1 MFNNNVPKIKKQ
13 SQKLYFDTKSV
24 RNNIIC
30 ILIGSIGFASV
41 LIILSPDD
49 KKVLIC
55 DIIEPLAAAIAVG
68 LSVLVIYRQKTD
80 GLMGKAY
87 TFLGVGL
94 VLFLIAEIIWSY
106 YEIALEIEHPFPS
119 IADALWLIGYGP
131 LLYFVFKMY
140 RFFGASNSRI
150 HQLFV
155 SVAGAVFLEY
165 LILGISQTADFT
177 TEAGITSFLISIS
190 YPTLDTILLIPAA
203 LIILNPIK
211 GELTS
216 IPWIFLAVLIMS
228 IGDSAF
234 AYSSNVTALQKM
246 NWVWNL
252 FFVTSYFVTS
262 AGLFWHNR
270 FFICNNK
277 EKSRSH
283 YTERSRRY

>member
-1 MFNNNVPKIKKQ
+1 MSNNNVPKLKKQ
-13 SQKLYFDTKSV
+13 SPKLYFDTKSV
-24 RNNIIC
+24 RNSIIC
-30 ILIGSIGFASV
+30 ILIGSIGFTSV
-41 LIILSPDD
+41 VIILSPDD
-49 KKVLIC
+49 KKEIIC

-94 VLFLIAEIIWSY
+94 ALFLIAEIIWSY
-106 YEIALEIEHPFPS
+106 YEIALEIENPFPS

-140 RFFGASNSRI
+140 RFFGASNSRT

-155 SVAGAVFLEY
+155 SVAGAVLLLY
-165 LILGISQTADFT
+165 LISSISQTADFT
-177 TEAGITSFLISIS
+177 SQRSITLFIISIS
-190 YPTLDTILLIPAA
+190 YPTLDIILLIPAA
-203 LIILNPIK
+203 LIILNPMK

-216 IPWIFLAVLIMS
+216 IPWIFLAILIMS
-228 IGDSAF
+228 VGDSAF
-234 AYSSNVTALQKM
+234 AYSSNVIALQKM

-270 FFICNNK
+270 FFIYDNK
-277 EKSRSH
+277 EK
-283 YTERSRRY
+283 EDLKV

>member
-1 MFNNNVPKIKKQ
+1 MSNDNVPKIKKQ
-13 SQKLYFDTKSV
+13 SQKQYFDTKSV
-24 RNNIIC
+24 RNNIIRV
-30 ILIGSIGFASV
+30 LTGSIGFVSV

-55 DIIEPLAAAIAVG
+55 DIVEPLAAAIAVG
-68 LSVLVIYRQKTD
+68 LSVLVMYRQKTD
-80 GLMGKAY
+80 GLMGKTY
-87 TFLGVGL
+87 TFLAAGL

-106 YEIALEIEHPFPS
+106 YEISLEIENPFPS

-131 LLYFVFKMY
+131 LLYFILKMY
-140 RFFGASNSRI
+140 RFFGASNSRT

-155 SVAGAVFLEY
+155 SVAGAVFLLF
-165 LILGISQTADFT
+165 LISGISQTANFT
-177 TEAGITSFLISIS
+177 TQGGITSFLISIS
-190 YPTLDTILLIPAA
+190 YPTLDTILLIPAT
-203 LIILNPIK
+203 LIILNPVK

-277 EKSRSH
+277 
-283 YTERSRRY
+283 

>member
-1 MFNNNVPKIKKQ
+1 MSNDNVPKLKKQ
-13 SQKLYFDTKSV
+13 SPKLYFDTMSV
-24 RNNIIC
+24 RNSIIWV
-30 ILIGSIGFASV
+30 LIGSIGFTSV

-49 KKVLIC
+49 KRVIIC

-94 VLFLIAEIIWSY
+94 ALFLIAEIIWSY
-106 YEIALEIEHPFPS
+106 YEIALEIENPFPS

-140 RFFGASNSRI
+140 RFFGASNSRT

-155 SVAGAVFLEY
+155 CLAGAVFLSY
-165 LILGISQTADFT
+165 LIFSISQTADFT
-177 TEAGITSFLISIS
+177 TQVGITLFLISIS
-190 YPTLDTILLIPAA
+190 YPIFDTILLIPAA
-203 LIILNPIK
+203 LIILCVLNPMK

-228 IGDSAF
+228 VGDSAF
-234 AYSSNVTALQKM
+234 AYSSNVIALQKM

-270 FFICNNK
+270 FFIYDNK
-277 EKSRSH
+277 EK
-283 YTERSRRY
+283 EDLKV

>member
-1 MFNNNVPKIKKQ
+1 MSNDNVSKIKKQ
-13 SQKLYFDTKSV
+13 SQNLYFDTKSV
-24 RNNIIC
+24 RNNIIYV
-30 ILIGSIGFASV
+30 LIGSIGFTSV

-49 KKVLIC
+49 NKVIIY

-94 VLFLIAEIIWSY
+94 ALFLIAEIMWSY
-106 YEIALEIEHPFPS
+106 YEVVLEIENPFPS

-140 RFFGASNSRI
+140 RFFGASNSRT

-155 SVAGAVFLEY
+155 FVGGAVFLVY
-165 LILGISQTADFT
+165 LISSISQTAEFT
-177 TEAGITSFLISIS
+177 TQGDITSFLISIS
-190 YPTLDTILLIPAA
+190 YPVLDTILLIPAA
-203 LIILNPIK
+203 LIILNPMK

-228 IGDSAF
+228 VGDSAF

-270 FFICNNK
+270 FFIYDSK
-277 EKSRSH
+277 EK
-283 YTERSRRY
+283 EGLKV

>member
-1 MFNNNVPKIKKQ
+1 MSNDNVPKIKKQ

-24 RNNIIC
+24 RNNIIRV
-30 ILIGSIGFASV
+30 LIGSIGFASV

-55 DIIEPLAAAIAVG
+55 DIVEPLAAAIAVG

-87 TFLGVGL
+87 TFLGL
-94 VLFLIAEIIWSY
+94 ELFLIAEIIWSY
-106 YEIALEIEHPFPS
+106 YEIALVIENPFPS

-140 RFFGASNSRI
+140 RFFGASNSRT

-155 SVAGAVFLEY
+155 SVAGAIFLLF
-165 LILGISQTADFT
+165 LISGISQTANFT
-177 TEAGITSFLISIS
+177 TQGGITSFLISIS

-203 LIILNPIK
+203 LIILNPMK

-216 IPWIFLAVLIMS
+216 VPWIYLAVLIMS

-234 AYSSNVTALQKM
+234 AYSSNVIALQKM
-246 NWVWNL
+246 NVE
-252 FFVTSYFVTS
+252 
-262 AGLFWHNR
+262 
-270 FFICNNK
+270 FIFC
-277 EKSRSH
+277 H
-283 YTERSRRY
+283 

>member
-1 MFNNNVPKIKKQ
+1 MSNDNVPKIKKQ

-24 RNNIIC
+24 RNNIIRV
-30 ILIGSIGFASV
+30 LICSIGFASV

-55 DIIEPLAAAIAVG
+55 DIVEPLAAAIAVG

-106 YEIALEIEHPFPS
+106 YEIALVIENPFPS

-140 RFFGASNSRI
+140 RFFGASNFRT

-155 SVAGAVFLEY
+155 SVAGAVFLLF
-165 LILGISQTADFT
+165 LISGISQTADFT
-177 TEAGITSFLISIS
+177 TQGGITSFLISIS

-203 LIILNPIK
+203 LIILNPMK

-216 IPWIFLAVLIMS
+216 VPWIFLAVLIMS

-234 AYSSNVTALQKM
+234 AYSSNVIALQKM

-252 FFVTSYFVTS
+252 FFVTSYFITS

-277 EKSRSH
+277 EKQDLKV
-283 YTERSRRY
+283 

>member
-1 MFNNNVPKIKKQ
+1 
-13 SQKLYFDTKSV
+13 
-24 RNNIIC
+24 
-30 ILIGSIGFASV
+30 
-41 LIILSPDD
+41 
-49 KKVLIC
+49 
-55 DIIEPLAAAIAVG
+55 
-68 LSVLVIYRQKTD
+68 
-80 GLMGKAY
+80 MGKAY

-94 VLFLIAEIIWSY
+94 ALFLIAEIIWSY
-106 YEIALEIEHPFPS
+106 YEIALEIENPFPS

-140 RFFGASNSRI
+140 RFFGASNSRT

-155 SVAGAVFLEY
+155 SVTGAVFLVY
-165 LILGISQTADFT
+165 LISGISQTADFT
-177 TEAGITSFLISIS
+177 TQGGITSFIISIS

-203 LIILNPIK
+203 LIILNPMK

-228 IGDSAF
+228 VGDSAF

-252 FFVTSYFVTS
+252 FFVTSYFATS

-270 FFICNNK
+270 FFIYDNK
-277 EKSRSH
+277 EK
-283 YTERSRRY
+283 EDLKV

>member
-1 MFNNNVPKIKKQ
+1 MSNDNVQKLKKQ
-13 SQKLYFDTKSV
+13 SPKLYFDTRSV

-30 ILIGSIGFASV
+30 ILIGSIGFTSV
-41 LIILSPDD
+41 LIILSPYD
-49 KKVLIC
+49 KKAIIC
-55 DIIEPLAAAIAVG
+55 DIIEPLAATIALG

-80 GLMGKAY
+80 GVMGKAY

-94 VLFLIAEIIWSY
+94 ALFLIAEIIWSY
-106 YEIALEIEHPFPS
+106 YEIVLEIENPFPS

-155 SVAGAVFLEY
+155 SVAGAVLLLY
-165 LILGISQTADFT
+165 LISGISQTADFT
-177 TEAGITSFLISIS
+177 TQGRIVSFIISIS
-190 YPTLDTILLIPAA
+190 YPTLDIILLIPAA
-203 LIILNPIK
+203 LIILNPMK

-216 IPWIFLAVLIMS
+216 IPWIFLAILIMS
-228 IGDSAF
+228 VGDCAF
-234 AYSSNVTALQKM
+234 AYSSNVIALQKM

-270 FFICNNK
+270 FFIHDIK
-277 EKSRSH
+277 EK
-283 YTERSRRY
+283 EDLKV

>member
-1 MFNNNVPKIKKQ
+1 MSNDNVPKIKKQ

-24 RNNIIC
+24 RNNIIRV
-30 ILIGSIGFASV
+30 LIGSIGFATV

-55 DIIEPLAAAIAVG
+55 DIVEPLAAAIAVG
-68 LSVLVIYRQKTD
+68 LSVLVIYRQKID

-106 YEIALEIEHPFPS
+106 YEIALVIENPFPS

-140 RFFGASNSRI
+140 RFFGASNFRT

-155 SVAGAVFLEY
+155 SVAGAVFLLF
-165 LILGISQTADFT
+165 LISGISQTADFT
-177 TEAGITSFLISIS
+177 TQGGITSFLISIS

-203 LIILNPIK
+203 LIILNPMK

-216 IPWIFLAVLIMS
+216 VPWIFLAVLIMS

-234 AYSSNVTALQKM
+234 AYSSNVIALQKM

-252 FFVTSYFVTS
+252 FFVTSYFITS

-277 EKSRSH
+277 EKQDLKV
-283 YTERSRRY
+283 

>member
-1 MFNNNVPKIKKQ
+1 MSNDNVPKIKKQ

-24 RNNIIC
+24 RNNIIRV
-30 ILIGSIGFASV
+30 LIGSIGFASV

-55 DIIEPLAAAIAVG
+55 DIVEPLAAAIAVG

-106 YEIALEIEHPFPS
+106 YEIALVIENPFPS

-140 RFFGASNSRI
+140 RFFGASNSRT

-155 SVAGAVFLEY
+155 SVAGAVFLLF
-165 LILGISQTADFT
+165 LISGISQTADFT
-177 TEAGITSFLISIS
+177 TQKGITSFLISIS

-203 LIILNPIK
+203 LIILNPMK

-216 IPWIFLAVLIMS
+216 VPWIFLAVLIMS

-234 AYSSNVTALQKM
+234 AYSSNVIALQKM

-252 FFVTSYFVTS
+252 FFVTSYFITS

-277 EKSRSH
+277 EKQDLKV
-283 YTERSRRY
+283 

>member
-1 MFNNNVPKIKKQ
+1 MSNDNVQKLKKQ
-13 SQKLYFDTKSV
+13 SPKLYFDTRSV

-30 ILIGSIGFASV
+30 ILIGSIGFTSV
-41 LIILSPDD
+41 LIILSPYD
-49 KKVLIC
+49 KKAIIC
-55 DIIEPLAAAIAVG
+55 DIIEPLAATIALG

-80 GLMGKAY
+80 GVMGKAY

-94 VLFLIAEIIWSY
+94 ALFLIAEIIWSY
-106 YEIALEIEHPFPS
+106 YEIVLEIENPFPS

-140 RFFGASNSRI
+140 RFFGASNSRT

-155 SVAGAVFLEY
+155 SVAGAVLLLY
-165 LILGISQTADFT
+165 LISGISQTADFT
-177 TEAGITSFLISIS
+177 TQGRIVSFIISIF
-190 YPTLDTILLIPAA
+190 YPTLDIILLIPAA
-203 LIILNPIK
+203 LIILNPMK

-216 IPWIFLAVLIMS
+216 IPWIFLAILIMS
-228 IGDSAF
+228 VGDCAF
-234 AYSSNVTALQKM
+234 AYSSNVIALQKM

-270 FFICNNK
+270 FFIHDIK
-277 EKSRSH
+277 EK
-283 YTERSRRY
+283 EDLKV

>member
-1 MFNNNVPKIKKQ
+1 MSNDNVSKIKKH
-13 SQKLYFDTKSV
+13 SQKLHFDIKSV
-24 RNNIIC
+24 RNNIIYV
-30 ILIGSIGFASV
+30 LIGSVSFTSV
-41 LIILSPDD
+41 LIIFSPDD
-49 KKVLIC
+49 KKVIIC

-68 LSVLVIYRQKTD
+68 LSILVIYRQKTD
-80 GLMGKAY
+80 GLMGKTY

-94 VLFLIAEIIWSY
+94 ALFLIAEIIWSY
-106 YEIALEIEHPFPS
+106 YEISLEIENPFPS

-131 LLYFVFKMY
+131 LLYFILKMY
-140 RFFGASNSRI
+140 RFFGASNSRT

-155 SVAGAVFLEY
+155 SVAGAVFLLF
-165 LILGISQTADFT
+165 LISGISQTADFT
-177 TEAGITSFLISIS
+177 TQGGITSFLISIS

-203 LIILNPIK
+203 LIILNPMK

-277 EKSRSH
+277 
-283 YTERSRRY
+283 

>member
-1 MFNNNVPKIKKQ
+1 MSNDNVQKLKKQ
-13 SQKLYFDTKSV
+13 SPKLYFDTRSV

-30 ILIGSIGFASV
+30 ILIGSIGFTSV
-41 LIILSPDD
+41 LIILSPYD
-49 KKVLIC
+49 KKAIIC
-55 DIIEPLAAAIAVG
+55 DIIEPLAATIALG

-80 GLMGKAY
+80 GVMGKAY

-94 VLFLIAEIIWSY
+94 ALFLIAEIIWSY
-106 YEIALEIEHPFPS
+106 YEIVLEIENPFPS

-140 RFFGASNSRI
+140 RFFGASNSRT

-155 SVAGAVFLEY
+155 SVAGAVLLLY
-165 LILGISQTADFT
+165 SISGISQTADFT
-177 TEAGITSFLISIS
+177 TQGRIVSFIISIS
-190 YPTLDTILLIPAA
+190 YPTLDIILLIPAA
-203 LIILNPIK
+203 LIILNPMK

-216 IPWIFLAVLIMS
+216 IPWIFLAILIMS
-228 IGDSAF
+228 VGDCAF
-234 AYSSNVTALQKM
+234 AYSSNVIALQKM

-270 FFICNNK
+270 FFIHDIK
-277 EKSRSH
+277 EK
-283 YTERSRRY
+283 EDLKV

>member
-1 MFNNNVPKIKKQ
+1 MSNNNVPKLKKQ
-13 SQKLYFDTKSV
+13 SPKLYFDTKSV
-24 RNNIIC
+24 RNSIIC
-30 ILIGSIGFASV
+30 ILIGSIVFTSV

-49 KKVLIC
+49 KKVIIC
-55 DIIEPLAAAIAVG
+55 DIIEPLAGTIAVG

-94 VLFLIAEIIWSY
+94 ALFLIAEIIWSY
-106 YEIALEIEHPFPS
+106 YEIALEIENPFPS

-140 RFFGASNSRI
+140 RFFGASNSRT

-155 SVAGAVFLEY
+155 SVAGAVLLLY
-165 LILGISQTADFT
+165 LIRISQTADFT
-177 TEAGITSFLISIS
+177 SQRSITLFIISIS
-190 YPTLDTILLIPAA
+190 YPTLDIILLIPAA
-203 LIILNPIK
+203 LIILNPMK

-216 IPWIFLAVLIMS
+216 IPWIFLAILIMS
-228 IGDSAF
+228 VGDSAF
-234 AYSSNVTALQKM
+234 AYSSNVIALQKM

-252 FFVTSYFVTS
+252 FFVTNYFVTS

-270 FFICNNK
+270 FFIYDNK
-277 EKSRSH
+277 EK
-283 YTERSRRY
+283 EDLKV